1 MDVVPTMPGM
11 DIRPHRAAILSA
23 LRFQPLLLLLAL
35 GFGAPSDIRAGQPEI
50 IPAETYQ
57 ALDPGIAARQAR
69 LERENPGRF
78 ESRTFPRRERTV
90 RYRWFVPETGDRL
103 LPLLVVLHGSS
114 GKGSDNLA
122 HLTTGN
128 SVVGA
133 GYWATPEQQ
142 AENPCFVLAPQ
153 CPPGE
158 MWTRTAS
165 WTSPVHPLSPEPAP
179 ALADLMVLL
188 DELLATHPIDPDRV
202 YLLGASMG
210 GYGVWD
216 WIVRDPGRFA
226 AAIPICGG
234 MPEGQAAKLRDLPLW
249 IFHGENDGIVP
260 VEESRRAFREIL
272 AEGGRPRYREFQSG
286 PHSISAY
293 AYLDPE
299 VAAWLFVQRRPSGE

>member
-1 MDVVPTMPGM
+1 M
-11 DIRPHRAAILSA
+11 LSA
-23 LRFQPLLLLLAL
+23 ALSQPLGVLLLTFLL
-35 GFGAPSDIRAGQPEI
+35 GSGRSSDVSAGQPEVV
-50 IPAETYQ
+50 PPETYRS
-57 ALDPGIAARQAR
+57 LDPAIAAWQVR
-69 LERENPGRF
+69 LEGENPGRF
-78 ESRTFPRRERTV
+78 EARTFLRRERTV
-90 RYRWFVPETGDRL
+90 RYRWFSPETEGRS

-122 HLTTGN
+122 QLTTGN

-133 GYWATPEQQ
+133 GYPAAPEQQ
-142 AENPCFVLAPQ
+142 LENPCFVLAPQ

-158 MWTRTAS
+158 MWTRTTS
-165 WTSPVHPLSPEPAP
+165 WTSSVHPLSPEPAP
-179 ALADLMVLL
+179 ALADLMALL

-210 GYGVWD
+210 GYGAWD

-260 VEESRRAFREIL
+260 VEESRHAFREIL
-272 AEGGRPRYREFQSG
+272 AAGGQARYREFQRG
-286 PHSISAY
+286 PHGISAY
-293 AYLDPE
+293 AYVDPE
-299 VAAWLFVQRRPSGE
+299 VAAWLFAQKRGSRE